1 MKNLFLLLFIF
12 LINLSFAQ
20 VEVKVDNRIEA
31 VSIFY
36 AMAIGRDSLD
46 VKPTP
51 SVYLNDF
58 DTFFKPYKNHKSLN
72 WYRNLEK
79 WDALDVSTIGLY
91 LTETYPFK
99 LKIPYE
105 GHYLQ
110 SSKIE
115 DFIIHLN
122 SFYKDCKVSK
132 FINRHQKL
140 YKKTSRFVLDT
151 IIKSDVLKETQKF
164 FKTKTNDK
172 FIIYIDLLNNHTN
185 NAIEINEYKNCR
197 QFKLAYLSKENP
209 NSVNEKNIKFVPAFN
224 VVIHE
229 CSHLYVSDFI
239 SSNYNRLNNIK
250 NKFLKK
256 PNGKILPEN
265 RWQDELDEM
274 LVRVCVAKILGNKYG
289 QESEKYEIDNQ
300 SKGYIHFKD
309 LHQFITKKIE
319 ENLNYNSFKDFYPEI
334 ISFLENLN

>member
-1 MKNLFLLLFIF
+1 MKNLFLVLSIF
-12 LINLSFAQ
+12 LSTLSFAQ

-51 SVYLNDF
+51 SIYLKDF
-58 DTFFKPYKNHKSLN
+58 DTYFKPYKNHKSLN
-72 WYRNLEK
+72 WYRNLDQ
-79 WDALDVSTIGLY
+79 WDAPNVSTIGLY

-99 LKIPYE
+99 LKIPYQ
-105 GHYLQ
+105 GDYIK

-122 SFYKDCKVSK
+122 SFYKDCNVSK
-132 FINRHQKL
+132 FIKKHQKL
-140 YKKTSRFVLDT
+140 YKKTSLSALDT

-164 FKTKTNDK
+164 FKSETNDK
-172 FIIYIDLLNNHTN
+172 FIIYIDLLNNHTSN
-185 NAIEINEYKNCR
+185 SIEIKEYKNCR
-197 QFKLAYLSKENP
+197 QFKLAYLSSENP
-209 NSVNEKNIKFVPAFN
+209 NSTNEESIKFVPAFN

-239 SSNYNRLNNIK
+239 SANYDRLFKIK
-250 NKFLKK
+250 NKFLTK
-256 PNGKILPEN
+256 PNGKNLSEN
-265 RWQDELDEM
+265 KWQDELDEM

-289 QESEKYEIDNQ
+289 SESEQSEIENQ
-300 SKGYIHFKD
+300 SRGYLHFKG
-309 LHQFITKKIE
+309 LRQFITEKIE
-319 ENLNYNSFKDFYPEI
+319 KNPNYNSFKDFYPDLVL
-334 ISFLENLN
+334 FLENLK

>member
-1 MKNLFLLLFIF
+1 MKNLFLLLSIF
-12 LINLSFAQ
+12 FSNLFFAQ
-20 VEVKVDNRIEA
+20 VEVKVDHRIEA

-51 SVYLNDF
+51 SIYLKEF
-58 DTFFKPYKNHKSLN
+58 DAYFKPYKNHKSLN

-79 WDALDVSTIGLY
+79 WDAPDVSTIGLY

-99 LKIPYE
+99 LKFSYQGDYIK
-105 GHYLQ
+105 

-115 DFIIHLN
+115 DFINHLN

-140 YKKTSRFVLDT
+140 YKKTSLFALDT

-164 FKTKTNDK
+164 FKTETNNK
-172 FIIYIDLLNNHTN
+172 FIIYIDLLNNHTSN
-185 NAIEINEYKNCR
+185 SIENKEYKNCR
-197 QFKLAYLSKENP
+197 QFKLAYLSSENS
-209 NSVNEKNIKFVPAFN
+209 NSANEESIKFVPAFN

-229 CSHLYVSDFI
+229 CSHLFVSDFI
-239 SSNYNRLNNIK
+239 SSNYNRLYNIK
-250 NKFLKK
+250 NKFLIKT
-256 PNGKILPEN
+256 NGKILPES

-289 QESEKYEIDNQ
+289 NESEQSEI
-300 SKGYIHFKD
+300 
-309 LHQFITKKIE
+309 
-319 ENLNYNSFKDFYPEI
+319 
-334 ISFLENLN
+334 